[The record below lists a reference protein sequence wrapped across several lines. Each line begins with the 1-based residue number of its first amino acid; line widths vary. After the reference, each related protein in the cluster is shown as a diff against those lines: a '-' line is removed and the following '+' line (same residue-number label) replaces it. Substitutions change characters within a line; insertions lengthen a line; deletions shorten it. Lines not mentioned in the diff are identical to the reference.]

1 QQLRALLLKHE
12 HADPRRI
19 AGLRENR
26 AAVLPGGVAILGAV
40 FEALGIEIM
49 TVSEGALRHG
59 VLYDLLGRAQHA
71 DMREATVAQFMRR
84 YHVDAVQAERVRAV
98 ALEIYDALA
107 ATPHSGERED
117 NSSRPTLD
125 WAARLAEIGLSIA
138 HAQYHKHSAYVLS
151 HADMPGFSRMEQQR
165 LARIVLAHRGKLA
178 KVQDAG
184 LEGADWMLV
193 CALRIATLLAR
204 SRTDARVPHLRASM
218 DEAGF
223 ALTLPQAWLDE
234 NPLSADALESEAGHW
249 KAIGMK
255 FAVSALSDKKVSAL
269 ARG

>member
-1 QQLRALLLKHE
+1 
-12 HADPRRI
+12 
-19 AGLRENR
+19 
-26 AAVLPGGVAILGAV
+26 
-40 FEALGIEIM
+40 
-49 TVSEGALRHG
+49 
-59 VLYDLLGRAQHA
+59 
-71 DMREATVAQFMRR
+71 MRR
-84 YHVDAVQAERVRAV
+84 YHVDPAQAERVRTV

-107 ATPHSGERED
+107 AEPHAAEREEG
-117 NSSRPTLD
+117 SSRLMLD
-125 WAARLAEIGLSIA
+125 WAARLAETGLSIA

-151 HADMPGFSRMEQQR
+151 HADMPGFSHMEQQR

-184 LEGADWMLV
+184 LEGSDWMLV
-193 CALRIATLLAR
+193 FALRIATLLAR
-204 SRTDARVPHLRASM
+204 SRTDVRVPHLRAAM

-234 NPLSADALESEAGHW
+234 NPLSADALESEAGYW

-255 FAVSALSDKKVSAL
+255 LAVSPLSEKKVAAL